1 MDELVINEDLK
12 KFNAKETAY
21 KIIKSNILDL
31 NLEPGIRI
39 KESELEEILEM
50 SRTPIRDAIS
60 RLTSEGLI
68 DVYPQSGTYIS
79 KIDLDRVKES
89 VFLRSTIEME
99 AVKRACENFDRKD
112 FIFLDSNIRNQ
123 KFAVDNENLKDFSYH
138 DNKLHEYFF
147 FGNGFK
153 YTWEL
158 INDFSFDYHRIRK
171 LKLDLDL
178 RTRDTLNEHK
188 ELIEAIEKREVKK
201 ATEMVKN
208 HIEYVYKDLEVLRE
222 KFPSYFVIK

>member
-1 MDELVINEDLK
+1 MDELMINQDLK

-21 KIIKSNILDL
+21 KVIKSNILDL
-31 NLEPGIRI
+31 NLEPGLRI
-39 KESELEEILEM
+39 KESELEEKLKM

-60 RLTSEGLI
+60 RLTSEGSI

-79 KIDLDRVKES
+79 KIDLERVKES
-89 VFLRSTIEME
+89 VFLRSTIETE
-99 AVKRACENFDRKD
+99 AVKRACNNFTEKD
-112 FIFLDSNIRNQ
+112 FIFLDSNFKNQ
-123 KFAVDNENLKDFSYH
+123 KLAVDNERLKEFSYH

-147 FGNGFK
+147 LGNGFK

-178 RTRDTLNEHK
+178 RTRDTLDEHK
-188 ELIEAIEKREVKK
+188 KLIKAIEERDIEK
-201 ATEMVKN
+201 ATKMVKN
-208 HIEYVYKDLEVLRE
+208 HIEYVYKDLEVLRG
-222 KFPSYFVIK
+222 KFPAYFVF

>member
-1 MDELVINEDLK
+1 MDELMINEDLK

-21 KIIKSNILDL
+21 KVIKSNILDL
-31 NLEPGIRI
+31 NLEPGLRI
-39 KESELEEILEM
+39 KESELEEKLKM

-60 RLTSEGLI
+60 RLTSEGSI

-79 KIDLDRVKES
+79 KIDLERVKES
-89 VFLRSTIEME
+89 VFLRSTIETE
-99 AVKRACENFDRKD
+99 AVKRACNNFTEKD
-112 FIFLDSNIRNQ
+112 FIFLDSNFKNQ
-123 KFAVDNENLKDFSYH
+123 KLAVDNERLKEFSYH

-147 FGNGFK
+147 LGNGFK

-178 RTRDTLNEHK
+178 RTRDTLDEHK
-188 ELIEAIEKREVKK
+188 KLIKAIEERDIEK
-201 ATEMVKN
+201 ATKMVKN
-208 HIEYVYKDLEVLRE
+208 HIEYVYKDLEVLKG
-222 KFPSYFVIK
+222 KFPAYFVS